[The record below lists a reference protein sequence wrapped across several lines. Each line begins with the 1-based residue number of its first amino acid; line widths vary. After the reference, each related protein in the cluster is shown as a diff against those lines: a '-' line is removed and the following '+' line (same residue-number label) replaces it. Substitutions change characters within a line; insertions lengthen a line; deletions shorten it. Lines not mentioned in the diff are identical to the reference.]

1 MYCAPLKPAKS
12 ARSVRAQRH
21 TDMPKAQKVS
31 QPGGGWPPL
40 QDLYPIHVGEPNSN

>member
-31 QPGGGWPPL
+31 PPGVAVR
-40 QDLYPIHVGEPNSN
+40 VGHLREIGVMRLSL